1 MKDTNMTISVGD
13 TLPFAHFFVKA
24 GSEIDR
30 LSTDDILS
38 NRKVVLFGVPGAFTP
53 TCHADHLPGYLEH
66 LDTIKSKGV
75 DEVAV
80 ISVNDPHVMD
90 AWAKATGGK
99 GKILFLSDGNAD
111 FTRAIGL
118 DTDGAVVGMGI
129 RSQRYSMIIE
139 NGVVT
144 QFNLEE
150 VRGQA
155 VLSGAAAIME
165 QL

>member
-1 MKDTNMTISVGD
+1 MTISVGD
-13 TLPFAHFFVKA
+13 TLPFANFFVKA

-30 LSTDDILS
+30 LSTDDIFS
-38 NRKVVLFGVPGAFTP
+38 NRKIVLFGVPGAFTP

-66 LDTIKSKGV
+66 LDTIKGKGV

-80 ISVNDPHVMD
+80 VSVNDPHVMD

-111 FTRAIGL
+111 FTRALGL
-118 DTDGAVVGMGI
+118 DMDAAVVGMGT

-150 VRGQA
+150 VRGLA

>member
-1 MKDTNMTISVGD
+1 MTISVGD
-13 TLPFAHFFVKA
+13 TIPFAHFFVKA
-24 GSEIDR
+24 GGEIDR
-30 LSTDDILS
+30 LSTDDIFS
-38 NRKVVLFGVPGAFTP
+38 NRRIVLFGVPGAFTP

-80 ISVNDPHVMD
+80 VSVNDPHVME
-90 AWAKATGGK
+90 AWARATGGK
-99 GKILFLSDGNAD
+99 GKILFLSDGNVD

-118 DTDGAVVGMGI
+118 DRDSAVVGMGI
-129 RSQRYSMIIE
+129 RSQRYSMIVE

-144 QFNLEE
+144 QLNLEE
-150 VRGQA
+150 VHGQTI
-155 VLSGAAAIME
+155 LSGAAAIME

>member
-1 MKDTNMTISVGD
+1 MTISIGD
-13 TLPFAHFFVKA
+13 TIPFAQFFVKA
-24 GSEIDR
+24 GGEIDR
-30 LSTDDILS
+30 LSSDDIFS
-38 NRKVVLFGVPGAFTP
+38 NRKIVLFGVPGAFTP
-53 TCHADHLPGYLEH
+53 TCHADHLPGYLED
-66 LDTIKSKGV
+66 LDIIKAKGV

-80 ISVNDPHVMD
+80 VSVNDPHVME

-111 FTRAIGL
+111 FKRAIGM
-118 DTDGAVVGMGI
+118 DMDVSIVGQGI
-129 RSQRYSMIIE
+129 RSQRYSMIVQ

>member
-1 MKDTNMTISVGD
+1 MTISVGD
-13 TLPFAHFFVKA
+13 TLPFAQFFVKA
-24 GSEIDR
+24 GSEVDR
-30 LSTDDILS
+30 LSTDDIFS
-38 NRKVVLFGVPGAFTP
+38 NRKIVLFGLPGAFTP

-66 LDTIKSKGV
+66 LDTIRSKGV

-80 ISVNDPHVMD
+80 VSVNDPHVMD

-118 DTDGAVVGMGI
+118 DTDGAVVGMGT
-129 RSQRYSMIIE
+129 RSQRYSMIVE
-139 NGVVT
+139 SGVVT
-144 QFNLEE
+144 TFNLEE

>member
-1 MKDTNMTISVGD
+1 MTISVGD
-13 TLPFAHFFVKA
+13 TLPFAQFFVKA
-24 GSEIDR
+24 GGEIDK
-30 LSTDDILS
+30 LSTDDVFA
-38 NRKVVLFGVPGAFTP
+38 NRKIVLVGLTGAFTP
-53 TCHADHLPGYLEH
+53 TCHSDHLPGYLEH

-80 ISVNDPHVMD
+80 VSVNDPHVLE
-90 AWAKATGGK
+90 AWARASGGI
-99 GKILFLSDGNAD
+99 GKILFLADGNAD

-118 DTDGAVVGMGI
+118 DVDISVVGMGT
-129 RSQRYSMIIE
+129 RSQRYSMIVE
-139 NGVVT
+139 NGVVSKL
-144 QFNLEE
+144 NLEE